1 MATCSDNVD
10 ASLILDTLIEKT
22 GITGE
27 QLDGTVEEGHLLKLA
42 GLFGGWEKYVGVPG
56 LGLNEAQ
63 KADVRDAVF
72 REGHE
77 KGMIKALTFWLKRN
91 PYPSYRSLI
100 EILLKLEEG
109 LLAANVCNTGESC
122 KNAVLYIV
130 EAVYIYVVLS
140 MYSVA
145 DSEGVLWVQLNPP
158 LRHN

>member
-10 ASLILDTLIEKT
+10 ASLILDTLMEKT
-22 GITGE
+22 GITEE

-63 KADVRDAVF
+63 KADVRDTVF
-72 REGHE
+72 LGGHE

-122 KNAVLYIV
+122 KKCSLDLYIV
-130 EAVYIYVVLS
+130 EAVY
-140 MYSVA
+140 M
-145 DSEGVLWVQLNPP
+145 
-158 LRHN
+158 